1 MQDKLKVACVRA
13 SPTGYF
19 FARYGGVIIMLIIT
33 KRRAKLNFHFS
44 PFLLGYTY
52 IRLEHFDVHYAKMQ
66 FLLHGV
72 FAFRKLNTIFFFLNP
87 LVTVYL
93 WIKLISNM
101 LSCSTLS
108 VPIGIITITT
118 ASNNYAL
125 KDPHWLP
132 LHRRYHSHE
141 SYLQFPLYFYFE
153 NLKIQECLLSNTSKM
168 PLLYH

>member
-1 MQDKLKVACVRA
+1 MTFSAFF
-13 SPTGYF
+13 PF
-19 FARYGGVIIMLIIT
+19 FAWIYIYPSWTFWCPLCQNAIFIAWGFR
-33 KRRAKLNFHFS
+33 FS
-44 PFLLGYTY
+44 KIKYYF
-52 IRLEHFDVHYAKMQ
+52 
-66 FLLHGV
+66 
-72 FAFRKLNTIFFFLNP
+72 FFFLDP
-87 LVTVYL
+87 LETVYL

>member
-1 MQDKLKVACVRA
+1 MTFSAFF
-13 SPTGYF
+13 PF
-19 FARYGGVIIMLIIT
+19 FAWIYIYPSWTFWCPLCQNAIFIAWGFR
-33 KRRAKLNFHFS
+33 FS
-44 PFLLGYTY
+44 KIKYYF
-52 IRLEHFDVHYAKMQ
+52 
-66 FLLHGV
+66 
-72 FAFRKLNTIFFFLNP
+72 FFFLNP
-87 LVTVYL
+87 LETVYL

>member
-1 MQDKLKVACVRA
+1 M
-13 SPTGYF
+13 T
-19 FARYGGVIIMLIIT
+19 
-33 KRRAKLNFHFS
+33 FS
-44 PFLLGYTY
+44 AFPPFLLGYTY
-52 IRLEHFDVHYAKMQ
+52 IRLEHFNGHYAKIQ

-72 FAFRKLNTIFFFLNP
+72 FAFRKVNTIIFLFQNP

-93 WIKLISNM
+93 WIKLISNI

-108 VPIGIITITT
+108 VPTGIITITT
-118 ASNNYAL
+118 ASNNYVL

-132 LHRRYHSHE
+132 LHRRYHSRE

>member
-1 MQDKLKVACVRA
+1 MTFSAFF
-13 SPTGYF
+13 PF
-19 FARYGGVIIMLIIT
+19 FAWIYIYPSWTFWCPLCQNAIFIAWGFR
-33 KRRAKLNFHFS
+33 FS
-44 PFLLGYTY
+44 KIKYYF
-52 IRLEHFDVHYAKMQ
+52 
-66 FLLHGV
+66 
-72 FAFRKLNTIFFFLNP
+72 FFFLNP